1 MCWIGEP
8 PGTQQVNSVKRF
20 EETVKGDTPAMS
32 EHVEDPHRLVS
43 AAVVVGV
50 DGSPASDLAVRWAAE
65 VAAQRGRGLLLA
77 HGMNAAP
84 ARSMLVAYRPMV
96 PEAIETLRAHGE
108 AVLTDAR
115 RIAREVDPN
124 LPVETHLSEDGPAA
138 LLIELSED
146 AYLVALGSRPGGT
159 LAHMGST
166 TLSVAA
172 HGHGNIVAV
181 RETDGR
187 HNGPVVVGV
196 DGSRV
201 SDAAVASA
209 FAEAA
214 ERKADLVAVHTW
226 SDLVFAEY
234 ASTAMIE
241 IPVADLTS
249 AEQAVLAERLA
260 GRQERYPEVTVHRR
274 VYPSSPRQHLLEW
287 SETAQL
293 VVVGSRG
300 RGGFRSLLLGS
311 TSHALVQRARC
322 PVMVTHTR

>member
-1 MCWIGEP
+1 
-8 PGTQQVNSVKRF
+8 
-20 EETVKGDTPAMS
+20 MS
-32 EHVEDPHRLVS
+32 EHVEGPHQLVS

-65 VAAQRGRGLLLA
+65 VAARRGRRLLLA

-84 ARSMLVAYRPMV
+84 ARSMLVAYQPMV

-115 RIAREVDPN
+115 RTAREVDPD
-124 LPVETHLSEDGPAA
+124 LPVETQLSEDSPAA
-138 LLIELSED
+138 LLIGLSED

-172 HGHGNIVAV
+172 HGRGNIVAV

-187 HNGPVVVGV
+187 HHGPVVVGV

-214 ERKADLVAVHTW
+214 ERKADLVAVHAW
-226 SDLVFAEY
+226 SDLIFAEY

-260 GRQERYPEVTVHRR
+260 GWQERYPEVTVHRR

>member
-1 MCWIGEP
+1 MN
-8 PGTQQVNSVKRF
+8 Q
-20 EETVKGDTPAMS
+20 
-32 EHVEDPHRLVS
+32 HVEDPHQLVS

-50 DGSPASDLAVRWAAE
+50 DGSSASDLAVRWAAE
-65 VAAQRGRGLLLA
+65 VAAQRGRRLLLA
-77 HGMNAAP
+77 HGMNLAP
-84 ARSMLVAYRPMV
+84 ARSMLVAYQPMV
-96 PEAIETLRAHGE
+96 PEAIDTLRAHGE

-115 RIAREVDPN
+115 RIVREVDPN
-124 LPVETHLSEDGPAA
+124 LPVETHLSEESPAA
-138 LLIELSED
+138 LLIGLSED
-146 AYLVALGSRPGGT
+146 AYLVALGSRTGGA
-159 LAHMGST
+159 LAHMGSS

-201 SDAAVASA
+201 SDAAVAAA
-209 FAEAA
+209 FSEAA
-214 ERKADLVAVHTW
+214 ERKTELVAVHTW

-241 IPVADLTS
+241 IPVADLMS
-249 AEQAVLAERLA
+249 AEQAILAERLA
-260 GRQERYPEVTVHRR
+260 GRQERYPEVVVHRR

-311 TSHALVQRARC
+311 TSHALIQRARC
-322 PVMVTHTR
+322 PVMVTHAR